1 MTYITIRN
9 KINKMN
15 NVSVHPVKNE
25 TSAVVLGILEVA
37 QLFASLLQ
45 VQLDKKNDKN
55 EIRKKKTKTHH
66 LQTSRVPDTGRRFV
80 RKNNNTRPRPRTIS
94 SRR

>member
-45 VQLDKKNDKN
+45 VQLDKKIDKN
-55 EIRKKKTKTHH
+55 ESRKKKTRLTIFK
-66 LQTSRVPDTGRRFV
+66 LQGSLKQGDG
-80 RKNNNTRPRPRTIS
+80 S
-94 SRR
+94 